1 MFTALKDKY
10 YLIWIIVI
18 FVFVFYMYKD
28 MELFECVKD
37 ISFDTLICPNDRST
51 DLYAFNG
58 KLYMVDRRKI
68 YNHTNPRIFV
78 NYSDYLTYSKANKC
92 KIIDERDIK
101 TLPKKDIKKMDLID
115 DPTEPYLKQCN
126 KKIAAYM
133 AKAGN
138 SYNNHNHDYKDNKNG
153 KSEKLYNSAL
163 NYRYDNDVEKCM
175 LEMLLNEHK

>member
-1 MFTALKDKY
+1 MFKNLGDKY
-10 YLIWIIVI
+10 YLIWIGVI
-18 FVFVFYMYKD
+18 FAFVFYMYKD

-37 ISFDTLICPNDRST
+37 IAFDTMICSD

-68 YNHTNPRIFV
+68 YGHNNPRIFV
-78 NYSDYLTYSKANKC
+78 NYSDYLTYCKANKC
-92 KIIDERDIK
+92 KIVDERDIK
-101 TLPKKDIKKMDLID
+101 TFPKKDIKNMDLID

-138 SYNNHNHDYKDNKNG
+138 SYDNHNHDKVSDKIY
-153 KSEKLYNSAL
+153 SSAL